1 MNGSVTLPVSG
12 DTRCDVQAWFLA
24 MAGSWGPDSVK
35 VRCLM
40 RAVRYGVSA
49 GEKIGPFSRVWMM
62 ELRFSRAILCIC
74 TQDHEVW
81 CVSVCGSQLNDAH
94 MQISRARCSKT
105 SPFL

>member
-40 RAVRYGVSA
+40 RAVRYGVPLARRS
-49 GEKIGPFSRVWMM
+49 GHF
-62 ELRFSRAILCIC
+62 
-74 TQDHEVW
+74 HEY
-81 CVSVCGSQLNDAH
+81 G
-94 MQISRARCSKT
+94 
-105 SPFL
+105 